1 MLILTCPGQLQL
13 LEEALRRSLPATL
26 PVLGTVMTVARG
38 NPAAHEVL
46 VDSWPHFGVVLTRLR
61 PEEQRDPGDFYANQL
76 TVYYRDEGA
85 WRALLG
91 GTEAVGWSRAF
102 QMHGKPG
109 MAGGGGGWG
118 TPPAQA
124 DSAAPGMQEGMY
136 EAVRE
141 AADAKGLRLETYRY
155 QALLSPQPPQPR
167 GAAAPPPLPPRALP
181 VGKGD
186 AGSPRPPAPSLSA
199 LPHCRVPPGLR
210 LAPVS
215 PSHVPLL
222 NATWSFGGNARSR
235 RFLLGLVRAL
245 PSACLLGPRGRPVS
259 WSLLDPLGC
268 LSHGYTLPAWRGQ
281 GLSGVIL
288 GALGRGLHA
297 RGFPIYCG
305 VLPHNTPSQRAVR
318 SVGFL
323 PQPGT
328 FYTLVVTPQ

>member
-1 MLILTCPGQLQL
+1 MLILTCPGQLQR

-26 PVLGTVMTVARG
+26 PVLGAVMTVARG
-38 NPAAHEVL
+38 NPASHEVL

-61 PEEQRDPGDFYANQL
+61 PEEHRDPGDFYANQL

-91 GTEAVGWSRAF
+91 GTEAVGWTRAF
-102 QMHGKPG
+102 QM
-109 MAGGGGGWG
+109 
-118 TPPAQA
+118 Q
-124 DSAAPGMQEGMY
+124 GMQEGMY

-141 AADAKGLRLETYRY
+141 AAEAKGLRLETYPY
-155 QALLSPQPPQPR
+155 QALLSPQPPRPR
-167 GAAAPPPLPPRALP
+167 
-181 VGKGD
+181 VQ
-186 AGSPRPPAPSLSA
+186 
-199 LPHCRVPPGLR
+199 VPPGLR

-222 NATWSFGGNARSR
+222 NATWGFGGNARSR

-245 PSACLLGPRGRPVS
+245 PNACLLGPRGRPVS

-281 GLSGVIL
+281 GLTGVVL

-297 RGFPIYCG
+297 RGFPIYCR
-305 VLPHNTPSQRAVR
+305 VLPSNTSSQRAVR
-318 SVGFL
+318 AVGFL

-328 FYTLVVTPQ
+328 LYTLVVTPQ

>member
-1 MLILTCPGQLQL
+1 
-13 LEEALRRSLPATL
+13 
-26 PVLGTVMTVARG
+26 MTVARG

-61 PEEQRDPGDFYANQL
+61 PEEHGDSGDFYTNQL

-91 GTEAVGWSRAF
+91 GTEAVGWTRAF
-102 QMHGKPG
+102 QM
-109 MAGGGGGWG
+109 
-118 TPPAQA
+118 Q
-124 DSAAPGMQEGMY
+124 GMQEGMY

-141 AADAKGLRLETYRY
+141 AADAKGLRMETYRY
-155 QALLSPQPPQPR
+155 QALLSPR
-167 GAAAPPPLPPRALP
+167 PPR
-181 VGKGD
+181 
-186 AGSPRPPAPSLSA
+186 PRVQ
-199 LPHCRVPPGLR
+199 VPPGLR
-210 LAPVS
+210 LAPAS

-222 NATWSFGGNARSR
+222 NATWGFGGNARSR

-281 GLSGVIL
+281 GLSGVTL
-288 GALGRGLHA
+288 GALGRELHD

-305 VLPHNTPSQRAVR
+305 VLPQNTPSQRAVR
-318 SVGFL
+318 AAGFL

-328 FYTLVVTPQ
+328 LYMLVVTPK